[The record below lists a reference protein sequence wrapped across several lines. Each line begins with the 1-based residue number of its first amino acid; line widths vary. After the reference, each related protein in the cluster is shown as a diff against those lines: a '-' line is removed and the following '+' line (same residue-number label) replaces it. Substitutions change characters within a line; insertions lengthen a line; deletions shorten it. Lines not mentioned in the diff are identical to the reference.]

1 MKYLLVLSLAVAL
14 ASCNKHSGS
23 SSPKIGGV
31 QPVVPDNGSN
41 SVIVPNDPNQNQTQ
55 TQTTPDAS
63 TPQKAF
69 EGMNVAIDYAKS
81 TAKITIK
88 KEDAQYLFKRLAIA
102 VEGKTETSQGSK
114 TGKHVKCE
122 NQACS
127 LSINLKEAEVTA
139 NEKVG
144 ARVSKRF
151 PPVLSY
157 KGENLKVN
165 NLKKVATIT
174 VEGKE
179 AELLF
184 KAIVVKEVVGSD
196 KDVMEKKGIGE
207 AGMIC
212 SQTTEEAKVS
222 HRCQVRFHVVD
233 GSVISPK

>member
-1 MKYLLVLSLAVAL
+1 MKYLLLLSLAMTL
-14 ASCNKHSGS
+14 ASCSKHSGNAG
-23 SSPKIGGV
+23 PKFGASE
-31 QPVVPDNGSN
+31 PVIPDNGSS
-41 SVIVPNDPNQNQTQ
+41 SVITPNDPSQNQTQ
-55 TQTTPDAS
+55 TQTNPDGTTS
-63 TPQKAF
+63 QKAF

-102 VEGKTETSQGSK
+102 VEGKTESSQGSK
-114 TGKHVKCE
+114 TGKHIKCE
-122 NQACS
+122 NQVCS
-127 LSINLKEAEVTA
+127 LSINLKEAEVVA

-144 ARVSKRF
+144 ERVSKRF
-151 PPVLSY
+151 PPIFGY

-165 NLKKVATIT
+165 NLKKLGTIT

-184 KAIVVKEVVGSD
+184 KAIVVKEVVGTD

-212 SQTTEEAKVS
+212 SQETDEAKVTHS
-222 HRCQVRFHVVD
+222 CEVRFHVVD
-233 GSVISPK
+233 GTVISPK